1 MSMKTIKSDEARQNW
16 RGLLDDIGAGDDVV
30 IERYTKPVAAI
41 ISYADYLALQEE
53 LEDLRAARRA
63 EEILE
68 RAKDDPEAFVPW
80 EQVRADLI
88 EDGLLTNE

>member
-1 MSMKTIKSDEARQNW
+1 MSTKTIKSDEARQNW
-16 RGLLDDIGAGDDVV
+16 RGMLDDIGAGDDVV

-41 ISYADYLALQEE
+41 ISYVDYLALQED

-63 EEILE
+63 EEILN
-68 RAKDDPEAFVPW
+68 RTKDDPDAFVPW

>member
-1 MSMKTIKSDEARQNW
+1 MTIKMMKSDEARQNW

-41 ISYADYLALQEE
+41 ISYTDFMALREE

-63 EEILE
+63 QGILD
-68 RAKDDPEAFVPW
+68 RLRDDPDAFVPW
-80 EQVRADLI
+80 EQVRAELI
-88 EDGLLTNE
+88 EDGLLSDE